1 MVKMLQTAVQKFG
14 MNHLKHPFDSFRG
27 ITSLGAVLCIVDYSF
42 FIALQLQHRS
52 LLSRLFLHGNFILDS
67 V

>member
-1 MVKMLQTAVQKFG
+1 MLQTAVQKFG

-27 ITSLGAVLCIVDYSF
+27 ITSLGAVLCIVDLFSF

-52 LLSRLFLHGNFILDS
+52 LLSRLFLHGHFILDS